1 MTTRMNKRISPKQGF
16 TLVEMMVALTAGAI
30 AMTSIYYVSAASSQ
44 HFHEQQM
51 IANMQTALRLAI
63 DRVRSDLQR
72 AAFLGSVNPGIQD
85 EGAFCGG
92 TYGSAANGLM
102 GQGVWLV
109 DGAYTSQLIEPV
121 VNTDI
126 EADQLR
132 MVGNY
137 ATADEYYAEVIDT
150 NRLRVDIQRQSFR
163 RSFGTSDLTS
173 HEYDAA
179 FEDAFAPG
187 RGVRIVGSTG
197 RVSLHQITTVDG
209 DAGAGPEFT
218 IAPDITGIAPT
229 CMTLGDDVLVAPQVR
244 IEYYVSTWKNAAG
257 EKFHGSDV
265 LTGQNAPA
273 LMRRELAWHSDVT
286 KVNEMADA
294 TLVPPADFSNNQQV
308 VLEHVAHF
316 DVDFFRDLRLDLT
329 VKPDATAGTADAP
342 PFFQGDTVADVTNS
356 LHSIASV
363 SAGTALG
370 PHRVR
375 SAIVELSVR
384 APSEDPRFAWIA
396 RGVNAPLTRYE
407 IDPDVPGAA
416 RVRTVRTEVFL
427 PNFAYRGKIGD

>member
-1 MTTRMNKRISPKQGF
+1 MTMRMNKRISLKQGF

-72 AAFLGSVNPGIQD
+72 AAFLGSVNPGLSD

-92 TYGSAANGLM
+92 TYGTAATGLISQGIFVDDGQYSA
-102 GQGVWLV
+102 
-109 DGAYTSQLIEPV
+109 QLPEQATNV
-121 VNTDI
+121 VQ
-126 EADQLR
+126 ADQLR
-132 MVGNY
+132 LVGNY
-137 ATADEYYAEVIDT
+137 ATADEYYAEIIDT
-150 NRLRVDIQRQSFR
+150 SRLRVDIQRQSFR

-179 FEDAFAPG
+179 FEDAFAVG

-197 RVSLHQITTVDG
+197 RVSLHQITSVDG

-218 IAPDITGIAPT
+218 IAPDIAGVAPT
-229 CMTLGDDVLVAPQVR
+229 CLALGDDVLVAPQVR
-244 IEYYVSTWKNAAG
+244 IEYYVGTWNSAAG
-257 EKFHGSDV
+257 EKFHGSDA

-273 LMRRELAWHSDVT
+273 LMRRELMWP
-286 KVNEMADA
+286 
-294 TLVPPADFSNNQQV
+294 TLVADVNVLTGNAAVTGDAVNFTNNQQV
-308 VLEHVAHF
+308 VLEHVANF
-316 DVDFFRDLRLDLT
+316 DVDLYWDTRIDLT
-329 VKPDATAGTADAP
+329 APPELEVMAESSAADITNPLHSGSAGGTAAATAA
-342 PFFQGDTVADVTNS
+342 
-356 LHSIASV
+356 
-363 SAGTALG
+363 G

-396 RGVNAPLTRYE
+396 RGVGAPLTRYE
-407 IDPDVPGAA
+407 LDPDVPGAA
-416 RVRTVRTEVFL
+416 RVRSVRTEVFL